1 MCTSFTEKTMWAP
14 LVIAGKTHDSN
25 GTVHWE
31 RVEAQCGHAAV
42 ALTEEIADL
51 QTDVIGAM
59 EDVGYGARDTFA
71 VRLALEEAVINAV
84 KHGHGNDPR
93 KRARI
98 CWVVSVSAFKLVV
111 EDDGAGFDP
120 DRVPDPFL
128 PQNQEPASGRGVF
141 LMRSYMSWVRFNDAG
156 NRVVMCRYPSPGG
169 SCA

>member
-1 MCTSFTEKTMWAP
+1 MCPP
-14 LVIAGKTHDSN
+14 LVIAGKAHDSN
-25 GTVHWE
+25 DTLHRE
-31 RVEAQCGHAAV
+31 RVQAGCGRAAI

-51 QTDVIGAM
+51 LTNVIGAM
-59 EDVGYGARDTFA
+59 EEVGYGVRDALA
-71 VRLALEEAVINAV
+71 VCLALAEAVINAV

-98 CWVVSVSAFKLVV
+98 WWVVSALAVKLVV

-141 LMRSYMSWVRFNDAG
+141 LMRSYMSWVRFNDAS
-156 NRVVMCRYPSPGG
+156 NRVVMCRYRS
-169 SCA
+169 

>member
-1 MCTSFTEKTMWAP
+1 MCAA
-14 LVIAGKTHDSN
+14 LVIAGKAHDSN
-25 GTVHWE
+25 DTLHWE
-31 RVEAQCGHAAV
+31 RVEAQCRRAAIAV
-42 ALTEEIADL
+42 TEEIADL
-51 QTDVIGAM
+51 LSDVIGAM
-59 EDVGYGARDTFA
+59 EEVGYGARDTFA

-98 CWVVSVSAFKLVV
+98 WWVVSASAVKLVV

-120 DRVPDPFL
+120 DRVPDPCL
-128 PQNQEPASGRGVF
+128 PENQERPRGRGVF

>member
-1 MCTSFTEKTMWAP
+1 MCAP
-14 LVIAGKTHDSN
+14 LVITGKAHDSN
-25 GTVHWE
+25 DTLHWK
-31 RVEAQCGHAAV
+31 RVEARCGGAAI

-51 QTDVIGAM
+51 LTNVIGAM
-59 EDVGYGARDTFA
+59 EEVGYGARDTFA

-98 CWVVSVSAFKLVV
+98 WWVVSALAVKLVV

-141 LMRSYMSWVRFNDAG
+141 LMRSYMSWVRFNGAG
-156 NRVVMCRYPSPGG
+156 NGVGMCRYRS
-169 SCA
+169 